1 MDKPSILFLCTANC
15 CRSQMAE
22 GLMRRLA
29 GKAMDVQSAGA
40 TPIGFV
46 HPIAIESLA
55 EIGIDISRNESKGL
69 GAFRSRG
76 FDYVVTVCD
85 GARGACPALAGTKAT
100 YHWPLADPATT
111 PGSKEKKLRL
121 ARSVREELGTK
132 LRALLEELGIT
143 PEGVL

>member
-1 MDKPSILFLCTANC
+1 MSKPSILFLCTANC

-29 GKAMDVQSAGA
+29 GDAMDVQSAGA

-55 EIGIDISRNESKGL
+55 EIGIDISRNQSKGL
-69 GAFRSRG
+69 DAFRGRA

-85 GARGACPALAGTKAT
+85 SARGACPSLAGQTAT
-100 YHWPLADPATT
+100 YHWPMADPATT
-111 PGSKEKKLRL
+111 PGDKESKLRL
-121 ARSVREELGTK
+121 ARDVREELNAK
-132 LRALLEELGIT
+132 LREFLDKLGISPKGT
-143 PEGVL
+143 P